1 MSILVSDQ
9 EVKRSFTAVR
19 LTRTS
24 HVCRGGGFSWRMLL
38 SIKGLLHPFDCMV
51 FLDPLSP
58 VDMPFNA
65 EGGKTKH

>member
-1 MSILVSDQ
+1 MN
-9 EVKRSFTAVR
+9 ETHFTAVR

-24 HVCRGGGFSWRMLL
+24 HHVYWGGGLCRHMLL

-51 FLDPLSP
+51 FLDLLSP